1 LREIRRSVLEQSL
14 RSDPLDESRSGQS
27 GYLTLPGEH
36 DRMILHGLRWEGGS
50 MEPEI
55 PSLTVPVAIRSRM
68 EAFGL
73 PFLREGKAG
82 HPAWFSW
89 AA

>member
-1 LREIRRSVLEQSL
+1 
-14 RSDPLDESRSGQS
+14 
-27 GYLTLPGEH
+27 
-36 DRMILHGLRWEGGS
+36 

-55 PSLTVPVAIRSRM
+55 SPLTVPVATRSRM

-82 HPAWFSW
+82 RPAWFSW
-89 AA
+89 AG

>member
-1 LREIRRSVLEQSL
+1 M
-14 RSDPLDESRSGQS
+14 ESEG
-27 GYLTLPGEH
+27 
-36 DRMILHGLRWEGGS
+36 EGGS

-55 PSLTVPVAIRSRM
+55 SGLTVPVATRSHV
-68 EAFGL
+68 EAFRL

-82 HPAWFSW
+82 HTAWFSW

>member
-1 LREIRRSVLEQSL
+1 
-14 RSDPLDESRSGQS
+14 
-27 GYLTLPGEH
+27 
-36 DRMILHGLRWEGGS
+36 

-55 PSLTVPVAIRSRM
+55 PPLTIAMAIRSRM

-82 HPAWFSW
+82 HPVRFSW

>member
-1 LREIRRSVLEQSL
+1 
-14 RSDPLDESRSGQS
+14 
-27 GYLTLPGEH
+27 
-36 DRMILHGLRWEGGS
+36 

-55 PSLTVPVAIRSRM
+55 SPLTVPVATRSRV
-68 EAFGL
+68 EAFRL
-73 PFLREGKAG
+73 PFKAG

>member
-1 LREIRRSVLEQSL
+1 
-14 RSDPLDESRSGQS
+14 
-27 GYLTLPGEH
+27 
-36 DRMILHGLRWEGGS
+36 
-50 MEPEI
+50 MEPDI

>member
-1 LREIRRSVLEQSL
+1 
-14 RSDPLDESRSGQS
+14 
-27 GYLTLPGEH
+27 
-36 DRMILHGLRWEGGS
+36 MILHGLRGEGGS

-55 PSLTVPVAIRSRM
+55 SPLTVPVATRSRM
-68 EAFGL
+68 EAFRL
-73 PFLREGKAG
+73 PFGREGKAG

>member
-1 LREIRRSVLEQSL
+1 MIVQGL
-14 RSDPLDESRSGQS
+14 
-27 GYLTLPGEH
+27 GE
-36 DRMILHGLRWEGGS
+36 EGGS

-55 PSLTVPVAIRSRM
+55 SPLTVAVAARSRM
-68 EAFGL
+68 EAFRL
-73 PFLREGKAG
+73 PFLRQGKAG

>member
-1 LREIRRSVLEQSL
+1 M
-14 RSDPLDESRSGQS
+14 DC
-27 GYLTLPGEH
+27 
-36 DRMILHGLRWEGGS
+36 EGGRP

-55 PSLTVPVAIRSRM
+55 LTLTVPVATRSRM
-68 EAFGL
+68 EGFRL
-73 PFLREGKAG
+73 PFLLEHRAD

>member
-1 LREIRRSVLEQSL
+1 
-14 RSDPLDESRSGQS
+14 
-27 GYLTLPGEH
+27 
-36 DRMILHGLRWEGGS
+36 

-55 PSLTVPVAIRSRM
+55 PPLTVPVANRSRM

>member
-1 LREIRRSVLEQSL
+1 MIMQGL
-14 RSDPLDESRSGQS
+14 
-27 GYLTLPGEH
+27 GE
-36 DRMILHGLRWEGGS
+36 EGGS
-50 MEPEI
+50 VEPEI
-55 PSLTVPVAIRSRM
+55 SPLTVAVAARSRM

-73 PFLREGKAG
+73 PFLRRGKAG

>member
-1 LREIRRSVLEQSL
+1 
-14 RSDPLDESRSGQS
+14 
-27 GYLTLPGEH
+27 
-36 DRMILHGLRWEGGS
+36 MIVHGLRGEGGS

-55 PSLTVPVAIRSRM
+55 SPLTVPVATRSRM

-82 HPAWFSW
+82 HSAWFSW

>member
-1 LREIRRSVLEQSL
+1 
-14 RSDPLDESRSGQS
+14 
-27 GYLTLPGEH
+27 
-36 DRMILHGLRWEGGS
+36 

-55 PSLTVPVAIRSRM
+55 PSLTVPVATRSRI
-68 EAFGL
+68 EAFRL
-73 PFLREGKAG
+73 EGKAG